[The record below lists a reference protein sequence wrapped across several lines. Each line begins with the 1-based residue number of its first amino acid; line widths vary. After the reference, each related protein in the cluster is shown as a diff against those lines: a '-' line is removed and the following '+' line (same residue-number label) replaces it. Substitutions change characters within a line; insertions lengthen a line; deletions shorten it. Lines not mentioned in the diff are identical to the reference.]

1 MKVKEKMMQQKGER
15 SMLLLIMI
23 LVFAIGIFMYVTLVV
38 GYFAL
43 TVIFLILKLIVNVIS
58 DYLSMRRTKD
68 IQKDRIRH

>member
-1 MKVKEKMMQQKGER
+1 
-15 SMLLLIMI
+15 MLLPIMI

-58 DYLSMRRTKD
+58 DHLSMRRTKGS
-68 IQKDRIRH
+68 QKNRQRRPNS